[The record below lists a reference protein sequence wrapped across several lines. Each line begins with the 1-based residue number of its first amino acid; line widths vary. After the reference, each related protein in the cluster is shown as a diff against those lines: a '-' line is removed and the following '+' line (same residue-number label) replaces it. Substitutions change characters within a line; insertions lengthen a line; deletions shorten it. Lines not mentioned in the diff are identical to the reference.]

1 MINDP
6 DFPSLASTGAPVGSY
21 YGASGDK
28 VDAPNPDDPF
38 ATPAPAGDAP
48 PALVESV
55 TVMEAVQDPKM
66 RKAHGVIFAAGT
78 AFGVAAA
85 SIWRAVRGGMVI
97 GGKSGRR
104 ARRRR

>member
-6 DFPSLASTGAPVGSY
+6 DFPTLASTGAPVGSY

-38 ATPAPAGDAP
+38 AAPSRTVDPVPVA
-48 PALVESV
+48 VESV

-66 RKAHGVIFAAGT
+66 RKAHGAIFAAGT
-78 AFGVAAA
+78 AFGVVAA

-97 GGKSGRR
+97 GGRSGRR
-104 ARRRR
+104 ARRR